1 VLYRFLPNIGQ
12 KITDAIENRDTEY
25 TRAWGW
31 REIVPRPG
39 FYDRPLLV
47 DENQT
52 VRMVTPAELRSSKL

>member
-1 VLYRFLPNIGQ
+1 MMGTIISQ
-12 KITDAIENRDTEY
+12 AIEKVDSQY

-31 REIVPRPG
+31 RTIEPRSG

-52 VRMVTPAELRSSKL
+52 VRMVTPSELRSSKI